1 MQTVEQN
8 RNSWVSQFWRK
19 IWMKK
24 KEKQSFN
31 NRDCAM
37 LYLTFEITKKK
48 MTCLL
53 KFSFIFSPS
62 SPLLSPL
69 FLHALFFLSSFLP
82 LLTHADQGAHVSKH
96 SITHKSHST
105 NLCNL
110 CTLKHWLGHPSPIWS
125 KAQNH
130 TTI

>member
-1 MQTVEQN
+1 
-8 RNSWVSQFWRK
+8 
-19 IWMKK
+19 MKK

-31 NRDCAM
+31 NRDLAM

-69 FLHALFFLSSFLP
+69 FLHALFFPFFLSAATYSCRS
-82 LLTHADQGAHVSKH
+82 G
-96 SITHKSHST
+96 
-105 NLCNL
+105 
-110 CTLKHWLGHPSPIWS
+110 SPCF
-125 KAQNH
+125 
-130 TTI
+130 